1 MANTLQDIIDALID
15 HIDKAITKGSVTN
28 KQVAAVLDFLNEKVK
43 SFAVEDIEDR
53 YLRKDI
59 EDWAQKLEHFREGI
73 EVKGMT
79 TTERL
84 KVTEDASFEKSISS
98 KDFTSG
104 FLTGKGWA
112 ILLREFLNASGIKEF
127 KSYAEFDEV
136 VIRSSLKVFELIV
149 NQLKGESDNYI
160 FSGMMKIDHVDTAN
174 KKIYL
179 DTGAGLL
186 YNTFRPD
193 DYLMC
198 QQYGGMPTEDND
210 YNITKGYEFI
220 VSEVGTGNI
229 SEGEK
234 RLDWITYRNFV
245 GSESSIAK
253 GDVVVRV
260 DNLTN
265 QDRKGIIQ
273 NVTVGPFAP
282 YSDVT
287 YGMKTNPETALKSR
301 RGRLDGIFNEW
312 FGGWLKGFGDY
323 VLNLYA
329 MGEFHFR
336 NGENIQTRLDII
348 ENLFRVSLQK
358 STYNL
363 TEEDNFFKN
372 AAFTESLDGWTF
384 ENNIQAFTVNG
395 KLMMFNRNLYVAKNK
410 IAGIEDYEGRNM
422 LRIKNSSIRQG
433 NTNIRKPDD
442 PANTLYLSF
451 KYICKSSGT
460 LTCGFEKEGEREEGE
475 LPFVI
480 ESIQAR
486 NEFQVK
492 DYSGTWDGK
501 GDFILAFT
509 GDIYI
514 DLLSL
519 TNKPLDDFKITVS
532 TQFKE
537 TAESI
542 ELLGKKIDNTN
553 KTVSEL
559 GIDLN
564 AAEEDIRIWG
574 EKVNTNTGDITRL
587 GIDLNLA
594 EEKLTLYAGKT
605 DNLEGTVTNLG
616 IRMNAAEGSL
626 ESFATFE
633 DKINGTISDLGIRMN
648 AAEGKLEQF
657 ATFKNQISGTVTN
670 LGSRM
675 DAAEGNITTYAE
687 RTDKIEGSITRL
699 ATRMDAAEGTIST
712 YVSKTDTISGNVT
725 SLTLRMNAAE
735 GKFGNYVLT
744 ETLNAVKGDMNGK
757 ISSINDDISS
767 LEGDIT
773 RIDGSLSGINITLER
788 HWTAI
793 EQTDRE
799 LLLSINKAT
808 GYALYK
814 DLQFTY
820 TDNGIKVYNNSGDDR
835 LSVTREEILK
845 DTKVYQIKIA
855 KRVCNTSPGLGG
867 FCWANQSRANA
878 VFEARFT
885 AKIPKG
891 YHINYASNAHGDG
904 AKDVWLT
911 DTAGTDDWMEYKH
924 QVFCGKKG
932 NFSTISYFY
941 LTKDVPEGKVNDD
954 YNTVVIW
961 YIKQGTVFD
970 LSGYE
975 DPVSYIN
982 LTENLAKIK
991 ANRIQFEGLVTAN
1004 DNFKILLDG
1013 SIETHNAKIAGYIY
1027 CPFISINESDAILQ
1041 NNDYWN
1047 MTYLLN
1053 TNLYLNAT
1061 FTTVILPVDEKYAGA
1076 RVLIM
1081 DSAFVKTRVPTPPTR
1096 IKTENDSYI
1105 FSGLF
1110 PSMNSTGTHAAKYI
1124 TIYAGVVELILQKI
1138 PILDYNTGEATNYEY
1153 QWVLINNSCR
1163 QLVMDAIY

>member
-28 KQVAAVLDFLNEKVK
+28 KQVAAVLDFLNEKIK
-43 SFAVEDIEDR
+43 SFAVDDIEDR

-59 EDWAQKLEHFREGI
+59 EDWAQKLEHFLEGI
-73 EVKGMT
+73 DVKGT
-79 TTERL
+79 ATTEKL
-84 KVTEDASFEKSISS
+84 KVTEDASFEKSASS
-98 KDFTSG
+98 KDFVSG

-136 VIRSSLKVFELIV
+136 VIRGSIKVFELIV

-193 DYLMC
+193 DYLIC

-245 GSESSIAK
+245 GNESNIAK

-265 QDRKGIIQ
+265 QERKGIIQ

-287 YGMKTNPETALKSR
+287 YGMKTNPESSLKSR

-323 VLNLYA
+323 ILNLYA

-336 NGENIQTRLDII
+336 NGENVQTRLDII

-358 STYNL
+358 STYNM
-363 TEEDNFFKN
+363 TDEDNFFKN
-372 AAFTESLDGWTF
+372 AAFTESLDGWIF

-422 LRIKNSSIRQG
+422 LRIKNSYIRQA
-433 NTNIRKPDD
+433 NANIRKPDD
-442 PANTLYLSF
+442 PANKLYLSF

-460 LTCGFEKEGEREEGE
+460 LTCGFEKEGGRGEDE
-475 LPFVI
+475 LPFITEV
-480 ESIQAR
+480 IQAG

-501 GDFILAFT
+501 GDFILSFT
-509 GDIYI
+509 GDLYV

-559 GIDLN
+559 GIELN
-564 AAEEDIRIWG
+564 AAEEEIRIWG
-574 EKVNTNTGDITRL
+574 EKVNTNTGNITGL

-594 EEKLTLYAGKT
+594 KEQLSLYAGKT
-605 DNLEGTVTNLG
+605 DKLEGTVSNLG
-616 IRMNAAEGSL
+616 IRLSAAEGAMEL
-626 ESFATFE
+626 FADF
-633 DKINGTISDLGIRMN
+633 KNQMNGTVASLGLRMN

-657 ATFKNQISGTVTN
+657 ATFKDNISGTVTN
-670 LGSRM
+670 LG
-675 DAAEGNITTYAE
+675 
-687 RTDKIEGSITRL
+687 
-699 ATRMDAAEGTIST
+699 TRMDATEGTLSS
-712 YVSKTDTISGNVT
+712 YVGKTDTISGKVT
-725 SLTLRMNAAE
+725 GLTTRMDAAE

-744 ETLNAVKGDMNGK
+744 ETLNRVEKSINDE
-757 ISSINDDISS
+757 ISSINGNISDLDKDIAK
-767 LEGDIT
+767 
-773 RIDGSLSGINITLER
+773 IDGSLSGINIVLDR

-799 LLLSINKAT
+799 FLLSINKAT
-808 GYALYK
+808 GYALFK
-814 DLQFTY
+814 DLQFTN
-820 TDNGIKVYNNSGDDR
+820 TNNGISLYNNSGGTAV
-835 LSVTREEILK
+835 SVIREEILK
-845 DTKVYQIKIA
+845 DTKVFQMKINKVVGA
-855 KRVCNTSPGLGG
+855 SSPGLGG
-867 FCWANQSRANA
+867 FSWANQSRANA
-878 VFEARFT
+878 VFESRFT

-904 AKDVWLT
+904 AKDIWIT
-911 DTAGTDDWMEYKH
+911 DTAGTGDWMEYKH
-924 QVFCGKKG
+924 QVFCGKTG
-932 NFSTISYFY
+932 TFSTISFFY
-941 LTKDVPEGKVNDD
+941 LTKDEVKGEVKDD
-954 YNTVVIW
+954 YNAVVAW

-991 ANRIQFEGLVTAN
+991 AKRIEFEGLVTAN
-1004 DNFKILLDG
+1004 NNFKILLDG
-1013 SIETHNAKIAGYIY
+1013 SIETKNAKIAGYIY
-1027 CPFISINESDAILQ
+1027 CPFISVEESDAILQ
-1041 NNDYWN
+1041 ENSTSWYR
-1047 MTYLLN
+1047 YFLLN

-1061 FTTVILPVDEKYAGA
+1061 FTTVILPVGEKYVGA

-1081 DSAFVKTRVPTPPTR
+1081 DSAFVKTRVATPPTR
-1096 IKTENDSYI
+1096 IKTENGSDLI
-1105 FSGLF
+1105 SGLF
-1110 PSMNSTGTHAAKYI
+1110 PSISSTGSHAAKYI
-1124 TIYAGVVELILQKI
+1124 AIDAGVVELILQRI
-1138 PILDYNTGEATNYEY
+1138 PTLNYNTGEVIGYEY

-1163 QLVMDAIY
+1163 HIALNADY

>member
-28 KQVAAVLDFLNEKVK
+28 KQVAAVLDFLNEKIK
-43 SFAVEDIEDR
+43 SFAVDDIEDR
-53 YLRKDI
+53 YLRKDV

-73 EVKGMT
+73 DVKGT
-79 TTERL
+79 ATTEKL
-84 KVTEDASFEKSISS
+84 KVTEDASFEKSASS
-98 KDFTSG
+98 KDFVSG

-136 VIRSSLKVFELIV
+136 VIRSSIKVFELII

-160 FSGMMKIDHVDTAN
+160 FSGMMKVDHVDPAN

-179 DTGAGLL
+179 DTGGGLL
-186 YNTFRPD
+186 YNTFRLD

-198 QQYGGMPTEDND
+198 QRYGGMPTENND
-210 YNITKGYEFI
+210 YNITKNYEFV
-220 VSEVGTGNI
+220 VSEAGTGDM

-234 RLDWITYRNFV
+234 RLDWITYRNFI
-245 GSESSIAK
+245 GNESNIAK

-265 QDRKGIIQ
+265 QNRKGIIQ

-287 YGMKTNPETALKSR
+287 YGMKTNPESSLKSR

-336 NGENIQTRLDII
+336 NGENVQTRLDII

-358 STYNL
+358 STYNM
-363 TEEDNFFKN
+363 TDEDNFFKN
-372 AAFTESLDGWTF
+372 AAFTESLDGWIF

-422 LRIKNSSIRQG
+422 LRIKNSYIKQA
-433 NTNIRKPDD
+433 NANIRKPDD
-442 PANTLYLSF
+442 PANKLYLSF

-460 LTCGFEKEGEREEGE
+460 LICGFEKEGERGEDE
-475 LPFVI
+475 LPFITEV
-480 ESIQAR
+480 IQAG

-501 GDFILAFT
+501 GDFILSFT
-509 GDIYI
+509 GDIYV

-537 TAESI
+537 TAEAI

-559 GIDLN
+559 GIELN
-564 AAEEDIRIWG
+564 AAEEEIRIWG
-574 EKVNTNTGDITRL
+574 EKVNTNTGNITGL

-594 EEKLTLYAGKT
+594 KEQLSLYAGKT
-605 DNLEGTVTNLG
+605 DKLEGTVSNLG
-616 IRMNAAEGSL
+616 IRLSATEGAMEL
-626 ESFATFE
+626 FADFE
-633 DKINGTISDLGIRMN
+633 NQINGTVSSLGLRMN

-657 ATFKNQISGTVTN
+657 ATFKDSISGTVTS
-670 LGSRM
+670 LG
-675 DAAEGNITTYAE
+675 
-687 RTDKIEGSITRL
+687 
-699 ATRMDAAEGTIST
+699 TRMNAAEGTLSS
-712 YVSKTDTISGNVT
+712 YVSKTDTISGKVT
-725 SLTLRMNAAE
+725 GLTTRMDAAE

-744 ETLNAVKGDMNGK
+744 ETLNSVKTNINGE
-757 ISSINDDISS
+757 ISSINGNISN
-767 LEGDIT
+767 LDKDVA
-773 RIDGSLSGINITLER
+773 RIDGNLSGINIVLDR

-799 LLLSINKAT
+799 FLLSINKAT
-808 GYALYK
+808 GYALFK
-814 DLQFTY
+814 DLQFTN
-820 TDNGIKVYNNSGDDR
+820 TNNGISLYNNSGGTAV
-835 LSVTREEILK
+835 SVIREEILK
-845 DTKVYQIKIA
+845 DTKVFQMKINKVVGA
-855 KRVCNTSPGLGG
+855 SSPGLGG
-867 FCWANQSRANA
+867 FSWANQSRANA
-878 VFEARFT
+878 VFESRFT

-904 AKDVWLT
+904 AKDIWIT
-911 DTAGTDDWMEYKH
+911 DTAGTGDWMEYKH
-924 QVFCGKKG
+924 QVFCGKTG
-932 NFSTISYFY
+932 TFSSISFFY
-941 LTKDVPEGKVNDD
+941 LTKDEVKGEVKDD

-961 YIKQGTVFD
+961 YVKQGTVFD

-991 ANRIQFEGLVTAN
+991 AKRIEFEGLVTAN
-1004 DNFKILLDG
+1004 DNFKILEDG
-1013 SIETHNAKIAGYIY
+1013 SIETVNAKIAGYLY
-1027 CPFISINESDAILQ
+1027 CPFISIKESDAILQ
-1041 NNDYWN
+1041 NDDYWN

-1061 FTTVILPVDEKYAGA
+1061 FTTVVLPVSEKYAGA

-1081 DSAFVKTRVPTPPTR
+1081 DSSFVKTRVPTPPTR
-1096 IKTENDSYI
+1096 IKPQDGGYI
-1105 FSGLF
+1105 VSGLF
-1110 PSMNSTGTHAAKYI
+1110 SGGNVDGKYAAKYI
-1124 TIYAGVVELILQKI
+1124 TINAGVVELILQKI
-1138 PILDYNTGEATNYEY
+1138 PQLNYNTGEIIGYEY
-1153 QWVLINNSCR
+1153 QWVLMSNSCR
-1163 QLVMDAIY
+1163 HLALDADY

>member
-28 KQVAAVLDFLNEKVK
+28 KQVAAVLDFLNEKIK
-43 SFAVEDIEDR
+43 SFAVDDIEDR

-59 EDWAQKLEHFREGI
+59 EDWAQKLEHFLEGI
-73 EVKGMT
+73 DVKGT
-79 TTERL
+79 ATTEKL
-84 KVTEDASFEKSISS
+84 KVTEDASFEKSASS
-98 KDFTSG
+98 KDFVSG

-136 VIRSSLKVFELIV
+136 VIRSSLKVFELII

-160 FSGMMKIDHVDTAN
+160 FSGMMKIDHVDTTN

-179 DTGAGLL
+179 DTGGGLL
-186 YNTFRPD
+186 YNTFRLD

-198 QQYGGMPTEDND
+198 QRYGGMPTENND
-210 YNITKGYEFI
+210 YNITKSYEFV
-220 VSEVGTGNI
+220 VSEAGTGDT

-234 RLDWITYRNFV
+234 RLDWITYRDFIGN
-245 GSESSIAK
+245 ESNIAK

-265 QDRKGIIQ
+265 QERKGIIQ

-287 YGMKTNPETALKSR
+287 YGMKTNPEDALKSR

-336 NGENIQTRLDII
+336 NGENVQTRLDII

-358 STYNL
+358 STYNM
-363 TEEDNFFKN
+363 TDEDNFFKN
-372 AAFTESLDGWTF
+372 AAFTESLDGWIF

-422 LRIKNSSIRQG
+422 LRIKNSYIKQA
-433 NTNIRKPDD
+433 NANIRKPDD
-442 PANTLYLSF
+442 PANKLYLSF

-460 LTCGFEKEGEREEGE
+460 LICGFEKEGERGEDE
-475 LPFVI
+475 LPFITEV
-480 ESIQAR
+480 IQAG
-486 NEFQVK
+486 NEFQIK

-501 GDFILAFT
+501 GDFILSFT
-509 GDIYI
+509 GDLYV

-537 TAESI
+537 TAEAI

-559 GIDLN
+559 GIELN
-564 AAEEDIRIWG
+564 AAEEEIRIWG
-574 EKVNTNTGDITRL
+574 EKVNTNTGNITGL

-594 EEKLTLYAGKT
+594 KEQLSLYAGKT
-605 DNLEGTVTNLG
+605 DKLEGTVSNLG
-616 IRMNAAEGSL
+616 IRLSAAEGAMEL
-626 ESFATFE
+626 FADFE
-633 DKINGTISDLGIRMN
+633 NQINGTVSSLGLRMN

-657 ATFKNQISGTVTN
+657 ATFKDSISGTVTS
-670 LGSRM
+670 LG
-675 DAAEGNITTYAE
+675 
-687 RTDKIEGSITRL
+687 
-699 ATRMDAAEGTIST
+699 TRMDAAEGTLSS
-712 YVSKTDTISGNVT
+712 YVSKTDTINGKVT
-725 SLTLRMNAAE
+725 GLTTRMDAAE

-744 ETLNAVKGDMNGK
+744 ETLNAVKSD
-757 ISSINDDISS
+757 INVVLD
-767 LEGDIT
+767 
-773 RIDGSLSGINITLER
+773 R

-799 LLLSINKAT
+799 FLLSINKAT
-808 GYALYK
+808 GYALFK
-814 DLQFTY
+814 DLQFTN
-820 TDNGIKVYNNSGDDR
+820 TNNGISLYNNSGGTAV
-835 LSVTREEILK
+835 SVLREEILK
-845 DTKVYQIKIA
+845 DTKVFQMKINKVVGA
-855 KRVCNTSPGLGG
+855 SSPGLGG
-867 FCWANQSRANA
+867 FSWANQSRANA
-878 VFEARFT
+878 VFESRFT

-904 AKDVWLT
+904 AKDIWIT
-911 DTAGTDDWMEYKH
+911 DTAGTGDWMEYKH
-924 QVFCGKKG
+924 QVFCGKTG
-932 NFSTISYFY
+932 VFSSISFFY
-941 LTKDVPEGKVNDD
+941 LTKDEVKGEVKDD
-954 YNTVVIW
+954 YNAVVTW
-961 YIKQGTVFD
+961 YVKQGTVFD

-991 ANRIQFEGLVTAN
+991 AKRIEFEGLVTAN
-1004 DNFKILLDG
+1004 DNFKILEDG
-1013 SIETHNAKIAGYIY
+1013 SIETVNAKIAGYLY
-1027 CPFISINESDAILQ
+1027 CPFISIMESDAILQ
-1041 NNDYWN
+1041 NDDYWN

-1061 FTTVILPVDEKYAGA
+1061 YTTVVLPVSEKYAGA

-1081 DSAFVKTRVPTPPTR
+1081 DSGFVKTRVPTPPTR
-1096 IKTENDSYI
+1096 IKPQDGGYI
-1105 FSGLF
+1105 VSGLF
-1110 PSMNSTGTHAAKYI
+1110 SGGNIYGKWAVNYI
-1124 TIYAGVVELILQKI
+1124 TIDAGVVELILQKI
-1138 PILDYNTGEATNYEY
+1138 PQLNYDTGEIIGYEY
-1153 QWVLINNSCR
+1153 QWVLMSNSCR
-1163 QLVMDAIY
+1163 HLALDADY

>member
-28 KQVAAVLDFLNEKVK
+28 KQVAAVLDFLNEKIK
-43 SFAVEDIEDR
+43 SFAVDDIEDR
-53 YLRKDI
+53 YLRKDV

-73 EVKGMT
+73 DVKGT
-79 TTERL
+79 ATTEKL
-84 KVTEDASFEKSISS
+84 KVTEDASFEKSASS
-98 KDFTSG
+98 KDFVSG

-136 VIRSSLKVFELIV
+136 VIRSSIKVFELII

-160 FSGMMKIDHVDTAN
+160 FSGMMKVDHVDPAN

-179 DTGAGLL
+179 DTGGGLL
-186 YNTFRPD
+186 YNTFRLD

-198 QQYGGMPTEDND
+198 QRYGGMPTENND
-210 YNITKGYEFI
+210 YNITKNYEFV
-220 VSEVGTGNI
+220 VSEAGTGDM

-234 RLDWITYRNFV
+234 RLDWITYRNFI
-245 GSESSIAK
+245 GNESNIAK

-265 QDRKGIIQ
+265 QNRKGIIQ

-287 YGMKTNPETALKSR
+287 YGMKTNPESSLKSR

-336 NGENIQTRLDII
+336 NGENVQTRLDII

-358 STYNL
+358 STYNM
-363 TEEDNFFKN
+363 TDEDNFFKN
-372 AAFTESLDGWTF
+372 AAFTESLDGWIF

-422 LRIKNSSIRQG
+422 LRIKNSYIKQA
-433 NTNIRKPDD
+433 NANIRKPDD
-442 PANTLYLSF
+442 PANKLYLSF

-460 LTCGFEKEGEREEGE
+460 LMCGFEKEGERGEDE
-475 LPFVI
+475 LPFITEV
-480 ESIQAR
+480 IQAG

-501 GDFILAFT
+501 GDFILSFT
-509 GDIYI
+509 GDLYV

-537 TAESI
+537 TAEAI

-559 GIDLN
+559 GIELN
-564 AAEEDIRIWG
+564 AAEEEIRIWG
-574 EKVNTNTGDITRL
+574 EKVNTNTGNITGL

-594 EEKLTLYAGKT
+594 KEQLSLYAGKT
-605 DNLEGTVTNLG
+605 DKLEGTVSNLG
-616 IRMNAAEGSL
+616 IRLSAAEGTVEL
-626 ESFATFE
+626 FADFE
-633 DKINGTISDLGIRMN
+633 NQINGTVSSLGLRMN

-657 ATFKNQISGTVTN
+657 ATFKDSISGTVTS
-670 LGSRM
+670 LG
-675 DAAEGNITTYAE
+675 
-687 RTDKIEGSITRL
+687 
-699 ATRMDAAEGTIST
+699 TRMNAAEGTLSS
-712 YVSKTDTISGNVT
+712 YVSKTDTISGKVT
-725 SLTLRMNAAE
+725 GLTTRMDAAE

-744 ETLNAVKGDMNGK
+744 ETLNSVKTNINGE
-757 ISSINDDISS
+757 IASINGNISN
-767 LEGDIT
+767 LNKDVA
-773 RIDGSLSGINITLER
+773 RIDGNLSGINIVLDR

-799 LLLSINKAT
+799 FLLSINKAT
-808 GYALYK
+808 GYALFK
-814 DLQFTY
+814 DLQFTN
-820 TDNGIKVYNNSGDDR
+820 TNNGISLYNNSGGTAV
-835 LSVTREEILK
+835 SVIREEILK
-845 DTKVYQIKIA
+845 DTKVFQMKINKVVGA
-855 KRVCNTSPGLGG
+855 SSPGLGG
-867 FCWANQSRANA
+867 FSWANQSRANA
-878 VFEARFT
+878 VFESRFT

-904 AKDVWLT
+904 AKDIWIT
-911 DTAGTDDWMEYKH
+911 DTAGTGDWMEYKH
-924 QVFCGKKG
+924 QVFCGKTG
-932 NFSTISYFY
+932 TFSSISFFY
-941 LTKDVPEGKVNDD
+941 LTKDEVKGEVRDD

-961 YIKQGTVFD
+961 YVKQGTVFD

-991 ANRIQFEGLVTAN
+991 AKRIEFEGLVTAN
-1004 DNFKILLDG
+1004 DNFKILEDG
-1013 SIETHNAKIAGYIY
+1013 SIETVNAKIAGYLY
-1027 CPFISINESDAILQ
+1027 CPFISIKESDAILQ
-1041 NNDYWN
+1041 NDDYWN

-1061 FTTVILPVDEKYAGA
+1061 FTTVVLPVSEKYAGA

-1081 DSAFVKTRVPTPPTR
+1081 DSSFVKTRVPTPPTR
-1096 IKTENDSYI
+1096 IKPQDGGYI
-1105 FSGLF
+1105 VSGLF
-1110 PSMNSTGTHAAKYI
+1110 SGGDVNGKYAAKYI
-1124 TIYAGVVELILQKI
+1124 TINAGVVELILQKI
-1138 PILDYNTGEATNYEY
+1138 PQLNYNTGEIIGYEY
-1153 QWVLINNSCR
+1153 QWVLMSNSCR
-1163 QLVMDAIY
+1163 HLALDADY